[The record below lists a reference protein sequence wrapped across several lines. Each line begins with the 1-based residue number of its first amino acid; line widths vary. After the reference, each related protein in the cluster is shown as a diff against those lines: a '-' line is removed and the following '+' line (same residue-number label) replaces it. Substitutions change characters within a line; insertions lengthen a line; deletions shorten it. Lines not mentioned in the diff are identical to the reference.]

1 MTAASPNPVSV
12 HPVVR
17 THPVTGKK
25 LLFVNST
32 VTTRIMELG
41 SKEGDAVLQFLYRH
55 IETPEFQCR
64 F

>member
-1 MTAASPNPVSV
+1 VSV

-41 SKEGDAVLQFLYRH
+41 RKEGDAVLQFLYRH